1 MALFWIITANY
12 SPHQP
17 PIVNDD
23 VKNKR
28 DSSSLSKDNEGTDP
42 QDYYLRGEASL
53 NDTAYAEGKQL
64 SVKNE
69 RYMCDTP
76 FVSSTYYV
84 EEYYIPLTC
93 SQPVGITVDSSN
105 RIWFVATWSGYLV
118 VFDSDLRRFV
128 IGRQKVP
135 SVQWYGGWNLIC
147 KATCGLQIRLTM
159 QFGDTL

>member
-1 MALFWIITANY
+1 
-12 SPHQP
+12 
-17 PIVNDD
+17 
-23 VKNKR
+23 
-28 DSSSLSKDNEGTDP
+28 
-42 QDYYLRGEASL
+42 
-53 NDTAYAEGKQL
+53 
-64 SVKNE
+64 
-69 RYMCDTP
+69 MCGTP

-128 IGRQKVP
+128 DFIEIPNGGKQKVP